1 MQKVELDDDLPL
13 TNYSCPLMRQ
23 LYADKALNYDQSQIY
38 SNIMGGKVSRPRC
51 EPMFR
56 GLKVNKG

>member
-38 SNIMGGKVSRPRC
+38 SNIMGGKISR
-51 EPMFR
+51 PMFR
-56 GLKVNKG
+56 GLKVNKE